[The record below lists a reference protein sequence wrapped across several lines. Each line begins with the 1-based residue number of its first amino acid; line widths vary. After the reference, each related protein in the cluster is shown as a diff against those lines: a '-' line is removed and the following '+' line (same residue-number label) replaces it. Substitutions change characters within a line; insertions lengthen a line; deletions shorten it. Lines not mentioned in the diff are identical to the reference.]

1 MSTNDTGTR
10 RASPFARG
18 PVADAAAAKESP
30 KAAPASGEPATA
42 PTAATTG
49 GRASPFASRAA
60 APAAPDETKAP
71 AATAAPTTGR
81 SGFRSVGSTAT
92 PAAPSAAPSAA
103 PTATTQPPANRLGAA
118 RGATPAAAPAKR
130 RPPAAQRR
138 ERTRKALPPMPTTL
152 PGTVDVKVTNLLFAM
167 SQLVIVLTE
176 ENAALDRHDAGS
188 VRAMMENKMLKTRY
202 YQEQMLA
209 VHTNPR
215 LLLDLNEEQRAVM
228 RTAAGILDSLAKE
241 NGLKLKA
248 NIEATNRFMK
258 AVVTAVSE
266 RERERATSYSKGG
279 EVEGDP
285 TQAFR
290 KSVTFNE
297 TL

>member
-30 KAAPASGEPATA
+30 KAAPASAEPAAA

-60 APAAPDETKAP
+60 APAAPTETKAP

-81 SGFRSVGSTAT
+81 SGFRSAGSTAT
-92 PAAPSAAPSAA
+92 PAAPSA
-103 PTATTQPPANRLGAA
+103 TAQPPANRLGAT

-130 RPPAAQRR
+130 RAPAAQRR
-138 ERTRKALPPMPTTL
+138 DRTRKTLPPMPTTL
-152 PGTVDVKVTNLLFAM
+152 PGQVDVKVTNLLFAM